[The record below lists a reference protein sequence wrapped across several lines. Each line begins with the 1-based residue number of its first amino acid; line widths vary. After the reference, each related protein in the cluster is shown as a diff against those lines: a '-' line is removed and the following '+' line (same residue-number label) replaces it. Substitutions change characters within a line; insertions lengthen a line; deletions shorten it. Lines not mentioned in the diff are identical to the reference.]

1 MGRSAPTVGHVRV
14 LVVCAV
20 ADEARAAVRR
30 LGPTR
35 PTTVGPYRSAVASEG
50 DPGIAVVAVAC
61 GIGEAAAASA
71 TATALALDPSI
82 DLVLNAG
89 IAGGFAPRVA
99 VGDVVIANRIVAA
112 DLGAEEPGSPGAR
125 VPLSALGYSGGDIT
139 CDPSLVRRAASLTN
153 AHVGT
158 ILTVSTVTASA
169 ERIDDFVRHHPEALA
184 EAMEGHGAAV
194 AAVAFGTAFLELRT
208 ISNPVGVRDPKSWSI
223 EDALDALA
231 EAMHELLMAP
241 DSDRLVR

>member
-1 MGRSAPTVGHVRV
+1 MRV

-20 ADEARAAVRR
+20 ADEARACVRR
-30 LGPTR
+30 LGPTQ
-35 PTTVGPYRSAVASEG
+35 PTTVGPYRSAVATEG
-50 DPGIAVVAVAC
+50 DPSVSVIALAC

-82 DLVLNAG
+82 DLVINAG
-89 IAGGFAPRVA
+89 IAGGFAPRIG
-99 VGDVVIANRIVAA
+99 VGDVVIADRIVAA

-139 CDPSLVRRAASLTN
+139 CDATVVRRAAMLTN
-153 AHVGT
+153 AAVGT

-169 ERIDDFVRHHPEALA
+169 QRIDDFVRHHPEALA
-184 EAMEGHGAAV
+184 EAMEGHGVAV
-194 AAVAFGTAFLELRT
+194 AAQAYGIAFLELRT

-223 EDALDALA
+223 DDALESLADA
-231 EAMHELLMAP
+231 MYELLMAA
-241 DSDRLVR
+241 DAESLLR